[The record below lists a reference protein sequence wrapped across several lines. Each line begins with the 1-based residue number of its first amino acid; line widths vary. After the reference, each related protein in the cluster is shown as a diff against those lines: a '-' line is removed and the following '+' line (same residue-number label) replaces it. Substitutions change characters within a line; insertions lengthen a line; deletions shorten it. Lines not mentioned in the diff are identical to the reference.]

1 MRSKTTAAMFGI
13 LAGISQAGA
22 QNWPTRPLTMVVPFA
37 AGGAGDVVARILTPR
52 LSEILGQPIVI
63 ENVGG
68 AGGMTG
74 AARVAK
80 APPDGYQLLLGSTG
94 THAHNQTLYK
104 NPLYNAIKD
113 FAPVALVAE
122 QPTVLIT
129 RTDLPANDLRAFIA
143 YAKANETKMQYGSAG
158 VGSASHLACALLNSA
173 IGVNITHVPYR
184 SGPGATQDVIAG
196 RIDYQCANSAPAI
209 PQIEGKLVKPIAI
222 LAKNRSPSL
231 PALASA
237 NEQGL
242 ANFEAVNWNAIFLP
256 RDTPAAIVQKLH
268 DGVVAAMNTAIVEQR
283 MKEVGADLVEP
294 ERRSPKYLADFV
306 ASEIEKWAAPIK
318 AAGMSGA
325 Q

>member
-1 MRSKTTAAMFGI
+1 MFGI

-129 RTDLPANDLRAFIA
+129 RTGLPANDLRAFIA

-222 LAKNRSPSL
+222 LAKNRSASL

-256 RDTPAAIVQKLH
+256 RDTPAAMVQKLH